1 MNILICSVGRRV
13 KLIQYFKEE
22 LHKINGKII
31 AVDCD
36 PTAPA
41 LSYADSFEI
50 VPRIIHP
57 NYVQHIKDLCA
68 KYDIKGVLS
77 LIDPE
82 LSLLSRHKN
91 DFEKEN
97 ISIIV
102 SDKDIVDICFDKYLT
117 YQFLKDHD
125 IPCVQTYYY
134 MDMVREDINSGRLN
148 FPLLIKPRC
157 GSASLGIYKVN
168 NINDLEFFLKD
179 NEELVVQPFIN
190 GDEYGVDCYID
201 LVSKENT
208 NIFMKRK
215 ISMRAGETDKS
226 IAVKDP
232 ELKQL
237 IQQLIHILK
246 PLGPIDVDCFK
257 TKDGYIISEINPR
270 FGGGYV
276 HAHEMGQ
283 NFVGNIINNL
293 NGNSN
298 LLIEDNYQEGTTLV
312 KYDHF
317 IIHNSSD
324 SLISSVDN
332 ELKLQI

>member
-13 KLIQYFKEE
+13 KLVQYFKEE
-22 LHKINGKII
+22 LHKINGKVI

-36 PTAPA
+36 STAPA
-41 LSYADSFEI
+41 LSYADIFEV
-50 VPRIIHP
+50 VPRITDP
-57 NYVQHIKDLCA
+57 NYIQHMKDLCA

-82 LSLLSRHKN
+82 LSLLSGHKK

-97 ISIIV
+97 TSIIV
-102 SDKDIVDICFDKYLT
+102 SDKHVVDICFDKYLT

-125 IPCVQTYYY
+125 IPCVQTYFYL
-134 MDMVREDINSGRLN
+134 DKVIEDLKSGLLN
-148 FPLLIKPRC
+148 FPLFVKPRY
-157 GSASLGIYKVN
+157 GSASLGIYRVN
-168 NINDLEFFLKD
+168 DINELEFFHKD
-179 NEELVVQPFIN
+179 NEELVIQPFIQ
-190 GDEYGVDCYID
+190 GEEYGVDCYID
-201 LVSKENT
+201 LVSRENT

-215 ISMRAGETDKS
+215 ITMRAGETDKS

-232 ELKQL
+232 DLKKL
-237 IQQLIHILK
+237 IQQLIHTLK
-246 PLGPIDVDCFK
+246 PIGPIDVDCFK

-270 FGGGYV
+270 FGGGYL

-283 NFVGNIINNL
+283 NFVENIINNL
-293 NGNSN
+293 KGNCNSKN
-298 LLIEDNYQEGTTLV
+298 DDDYHEGTTLV

-317 IIHNSSD
+317 IILNSKD

-332 ELKLQI
+332 EINLQL